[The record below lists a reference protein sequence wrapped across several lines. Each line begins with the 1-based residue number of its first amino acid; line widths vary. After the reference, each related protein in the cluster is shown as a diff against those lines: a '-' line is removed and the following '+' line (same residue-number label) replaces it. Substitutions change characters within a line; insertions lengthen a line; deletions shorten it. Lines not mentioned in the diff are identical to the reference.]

1 MTVMYCGVKLT
12 EWSDVKTSFG
22 TIESR
27 VYLNSY
33 PLAKSLSIG
42 KLVARN
48 TKDEPHRELLLHS
61 NSSAVRDISHKNV
74 SMETSKRFGSIKTT
88 AATDT
93 RPTNGPG
100 AAEIKKLYDSDLI
113 LSHGVKLQ
121 WIRHRMMA

>member
-1 MTVMYCGVKLT
+1 MMYCGVKLT
-12 EWSDVKTSFG
+12 EWSDFKTSFG

-33 PLAKSLSIG
+33 PLAKSLSIS
-42 KLVARN
+42 KLVAAR
-48 TKDEPHRELLLHS
+48 DEPHRELLLHS
-61 NSSAVRDISHKNV
+61 NSSVRDITHKNA
-74 SMETSKRFGSIKTT
+74 SMKTSKRFGSIKTT

-93 RPTNGPG
+93 RPTNDPG
-100 AAEIKKLYDSDLI
+100 AAEIKKLYDSDLV